1 MSASLYE
8 MQLEISKIRSLWIEI
23 RISISSR
30 VKKFEKLSVGVVVI
44 VRHDMHEKG
53 VLDMPQ
59 NTGITNVVGVYDLI
73 RGKIFQKRS

>member
-1 MSASLYE
+1 MDRN
-8 MQLEISKIRSLWIEI
+8 QNQH
-23 RISISSR
+23 ISSR
-30 VKKFEKLSVGVVVI
+30 VKKFEKLSVGVAVI